1 MFILV
6 LRGGCD
12 SDFRGWG
19 RFEVWFGCR
28 VTDHR
33 FKQPAFDFLVIAND
47 VNMQP
52 GDAIYQTE
60 VGIDL
65 DDCAVIEGHQIFS
78 VGGLAQV
85 RAAAFISADCACN
98 GLQFNSRC
106 DGRYGYGGR
115 SGGRG

>member
-1 MFILV
+1 MFIFV
-6 LRGGCD
+6 LWGGCD

-19 RFEVWFGCR
+19 RLEVWFGCR

-47 VNMQP
+47 VNVQP

-60 VGIDL
+60 VGVDL

-78 VGGLAQV
+78 VGGLTQV
-85 RAAAFISADCACN
+85 CAAAFIGADRACD
-98 GLQFNSRC
+98 GLQFNCRC
-106 DGRYGYGGR
+106 DGRYGYS
-115 SGGRG
+115 SGSGSRG